1 LYRKLLVEVV
11 LLLLFFPE
19 TDVVVLMT
27 GEEKK
32 NRCYLVVMRLSMW
45 ISQDYNCG
53 DSRGKEVSKGW
64 KGGRRLKIEMM
75 DNLVRMKETG

>member
-1 LYRKLLVEVV
+1 
-11 LLLLFFPE
+11 
-19 TDVVVLMT
+19 
-27 GEEKK
+27 
-32 NRCYLVVMRLSMW
+32 MW